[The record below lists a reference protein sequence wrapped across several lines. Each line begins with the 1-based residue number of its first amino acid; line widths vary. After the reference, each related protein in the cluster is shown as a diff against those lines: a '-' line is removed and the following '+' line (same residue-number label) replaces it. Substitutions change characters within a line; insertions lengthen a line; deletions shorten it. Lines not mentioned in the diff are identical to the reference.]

1 MRRKTTFSKP
11 NKAMHSSYFRPAF
24 LLGAILG
31 VVLLLVPS
39 VIILPL

>member
-1 MRRKTTFSKP
+1 MRRKTTNGKAKP
-11 NKAMHSSYFRPAF
+11 AHQTASFRSAS

-31 VVLLLVPS
+31 VLLLVPS

>member
-1 MRRKTTFSKP
+1 MRRKTTSRKP
-11 NKAMHSSYFRPAF
+11 TQAHQNASFRSAS